1 MNPMRQMRE
10 RPAGEA
16 TSASGDWFER
26 MSVHG
31 ALVAVDMD
39 QRVVRASDQTGEIFP
54 CLDEVLGKRCYE
66 VMTSLD
72 ARNADLCRPNCAV
85 MVAAR
90 RGHAF
95 PDFQVW
101 TGDGTDDAASDV
113 SILLRDA
120 EDDDDE
126 RLALHYVRR
135 GRTHDRRDAHA
146 PGHVCA
152 ALGMLSEESPADAEP
167 QAPLTARQYQVL
179 SRLAAGLSPAEIA
192 QELELRP
199 ITVRNHLQAAME
211 RLGARTRLE
220 AVLTAAR
227 TGLL

>member
-1 MNPMRQMRE
+1 MQQTSG
-10 RPAGEA
+10 RPGDAA
-16 TSASGDWFER
+16 TAAIGDWFDR
-26 MSVHG
+26 ISVQG

-39 QRVVRASDQTGEIFP
+39 QRVVRCSDRTKEIFP
-54 CLDEVLGKRCYE
+54 RVDEVVGRRCYE

-90 RGHAF
+90 RGVAF

-101 TGDGTDDAASDV
+101 AGDDNADIASEV

-120 EDDDDE
+120 DDE
-126 RLALHYVRR
+126 ADRLALHYVHRVPTHSRR
-135 GRTHDRRDAHA
+135 TVHA

-152 ALGMLSEESPADAEP
+152 ALGMLADGQEAEAET
-167 QAPLTARQYQVL
+167 QAPLTPRQYQVL
-179 SRLAAGLSPAEIA
+179 TRLASGLSPAEIA
-192 QELELRP
+192 EELDLRP

-227 TGLL
+227 AGLL

>member
-1 MNPMRQMRE
+1 MNTMRQVRE
-10 RPAGEA
+10 RPADEA
-16 TSASGDWFER
+16 PRASGDWFDR

-39 QRVVRASDQTGEIFP
+39 QRVVRASDRTGEIFP
-54 CLDEVLGKRCYE
+54 CLDEVMGKRCYE
-66 VMTSLD
+66 VMTALD

-90 RGHAF
+90 RGLAF

-120 EDDDDE
+120 EDDDE

-135 GRTHDRRDAHA
+135 ASTHARRNMHA

-152 ALGMLSEESPADAEP
+152 ALGMLSEDSPADTEP

-179 SRLAAGLSPAEIA
+179 SRLAAGLSPTEIA
-192 QELELRP
+192 EELELRP

-227 TGLL
+227 AGLL